1 MKRAIVIVLGGLMLT
16 LIGTVALLA
25 WRLVS

>member
-16 LIGTVALLA
+16 LIGTAALPA
-25 WRLVS
+25 WKLVS